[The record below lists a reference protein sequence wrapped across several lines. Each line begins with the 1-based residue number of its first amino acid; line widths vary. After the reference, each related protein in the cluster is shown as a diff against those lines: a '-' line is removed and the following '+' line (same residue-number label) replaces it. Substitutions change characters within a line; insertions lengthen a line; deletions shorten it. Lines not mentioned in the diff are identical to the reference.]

1 MNSIKNTVE
10 KALREAFPGLEIK
23 VSVDERQI
31 VTLAGECGDWQQLI
45 DVGHR
50 AANLPGVKNVVSD
63 MWVKGL
69 EIPRKDYQ
77 TGRAKGFEAGLV
89 GEADVV
95 IAGAGVIGCGIAR
108 ELAKYPLKIIVVEK
122 NDDVCTGASKANNGN
137 IHPGHAAKTGT
148 LKARL
153 NILGNRMYDRWADE
167 LGFVFQRNGLMYI
180 AWEEAYIPALK
191 ERYDKGVENGVDGI
205 EMLDGEQAMAIEPE
219 LRKLDN
225 PPIAA
230 VWLPSLA
237 HVEPYDVTVALAEN
251 AAHNGVEFWFNTP
264 VCDVLRHDGRVEGV
278 VTPKGIIKA
287 GCVINCAGVYAD
299 DLSEMAGDRSF
310 TIHPRKGTIAI
321 LDKAKQYPYR
331 PQMGFVGNALENRMK
346 NIKNAESKGGGC
358 CKTPEGNYLL
368 GPSAKEIWNKEDT
381 ATDPDGLEY
390 AMSCNQHKN
399 VGQQDLI
406 RVFTGVRAADF
417 KEDFIIEMSPVTDGF
432 INVAGIQSPGLAS
445 APAIAKMVED
455 IVLEDFEKKNRK
467 LEVRQDYQPRE
478 KPKTLF
484 RKLPPDEKRKL
495 IEREPSFG
503 KIVCRCETITEGEIL
518 EALDSPVM
526 PASIEAIKRRT
537 RAGMGRCQGGFCQP
551 RVIEILAKKL
561 GRDWSEIN
569 FSEQG
574 TNFLEKMNK

>member
-1 MNSIKNTVE
+1 MADVGERSMNSIKNTVE

-50 AANLPGVKNVVSD
+50 AANVPGVENVVSD

-205 EMLDGEQAMAIEPE
+205 
-219 LRKLDN
+219 
-225 PPIAA
+225 
-230 VWLPSLA
+230 
-237 HVEPYDVTVALAEN
+237 
-251 AAHNGVEFWFNTP
+251 
-264 VCDVLRHDGRVEGV
+264 
-278 VTPKGIIKA
+278 
-287 GCVINCAGVYAD
+287 
-299 DLSEMAGDRSF
+299 
-310 TIHPRKGTIAI
+310 
-321 LDKAKQYPYR
+321 
-331 PQMGFVGNALENRMK
+331 
-346 NIKNAESKGGGC
+346 
-358 CKTPEGNYLL
+358 
-368 GPSAKEIWNKEDT
+368 
-381 ATDPDGLEY
+381 
-390 AMSCNQHKN
+390 
-399 VGQQDLI
+399 
-406 RVFTGVRAADF
+406 
-417 KEDFIIEMSPVTDGF
+417 
-432 INVAGIQSPGLAS
+432 
-445 APAIAKMVED
+445 
-455 IVLEDFEKKNRK
+455 
-467 LEVRQDYQPRE
+467 
-478 KPKTLF
+478 
-484 RKLPPDEKRKL
+484 
-495 IEREPSFG
+495 
-503 KIVCRCETITEGEIL
+503 
-518 EALDSPVM
+518 
-526 PASIEAIKRRT
+526 
-537 RAGMGRCQGGFCQP
+537 
-551 RVIEILAKKL
+551 
-561 GRDWSEIN
+561 
-569 FSEQG
+569 
-574 TNFLEKMNK
+574 

>member
-1 MNSIKNTVE
+1 MNSIKNTIE
-10 KALREAFPGLEIK
+10 KALREAFPWLEIK

-45 DVGHR
+45 DVGHK
-50 AANLPGVKNVVSD
+50 AANVPGVKNIVSD

-89 GEADVV
+89 GEADIV

-153 NILGNRMYDRWADE
+153 NILGNRMYDKWADE

-264 VCDVLRHDGRVEGV
+264 VCDVQRHDGRVEGV

-287 GCVINCAGVYAD
+287 SCVINCAGVYAD
-299 DLSEMAGDRSF
+299 DLSEMAGEHTHTLPGSE
-310 TIHPRKGTIAI
+310 RKRAMTCR
-321 LDKAKQYPYR
+321 L
-331 PQMGFVGNALENRMK
+331 
-346 NIKNAESKGGGC
+346 
-358 CKTPEGNYLL
+358 YLPL
-368 GPSAKEIWNKEDT
+368 
-381 ATDPDGLEY
+381 
-390 AMSCNQHKN
+390 
-399 VGQQDLI
+399 
-406 RVFTGVRAADF
+406 
-417 KEDFIIEMSPVTDGF
+417 
-432 INVAGIQSPGLAS
+432 
-445 APAIAKMVED
+445 
-455 IVLEDFEKKNRK
+455 
-467 LEVRQDYQPRE
+467 
-478 KPKTLF
+478 
-484 RKLPPDEKRKL
+484 
-495 IEREPSFG
+495 
-503 KIVCRCETITEGEIL
+503 
-518 EALDSPVM
+518 
-526 PASIEAIKRRT
+526 
-537 RAGMGRCQGGFCQP
+537 
-551 RVIEILAKKL
+551 
-561 GRDWSEIN
+561 
-569 FSEQG
+569 
-574 TNFLEKMNK
+574 